1 MAKTICRALL
11 AAMFIGS
18 GFLHFVRPA
27 PFVAI
32 VPPYLPAARALVLIS
47 GAFEILGGVGL
58 LVPKLRRWAGMGLVL
73 LLLAVYP
80 ANIFMATNDVPLG
93 QWHVPWWGHAI
104 RLPLQFVFIALV
116 VWVVDVRRAAGGKGR
131 DRGAEEA

>member
-1 MAKTICRALL
+1 MAKKLCRGLL

-32 VPPYLPAARALVLIS
+32 VPPYLPSARALVFIS
-47 GAFEILGGVGL
+47 GAFEIFGGVAI
-58 LVPKLRRWAGMGLVL
+58 LVPALRRWAGIGLVL

-80 ANIFMATNDVPLG
+80 ANIYMATHDVPLG
-93 QWHVPWWGHAI
+93 QVHIPMWGHAI
-104 RLPLQFVFIALV
+104 RLPLQFVLIAAV
-116 VWVVDVRRAAGGKGR
+116 IWS
-131 DRGAEEA
+131 AELLRFGPKPIN